1 MNPRRPTKL
10 TSRAK
15 RSQPSDTATKEKS
28 DVVEVQPGQR
38 YRVSRRRAF
47 EATRGH
53 ALAKGQRRKNDSVAL
68 RGALSRFTQNP
79 WQDCRTGDR
88 PRRVGGSALEQG
100 TLRSPI

>member
-1 MNPRRPTKL
+1 MSWKYSLDNVIVYRGVGHLRPPVGMHWL
-10 TSRAK
+10 
-15 RSQPSDTATKEKS
+15 
-28 DVVEVQPGQR
+28 
-38 YRVSRRRAF
+38 
-47 EATRGH
+47 
-53 ALAKGQRRKNDSVAL
+53 KGQRRKNDSVAL